1 MLFNSNLF
9 FLFFPVVCLL
19 FFCVPKKW
27 RIYILLIANYIFY
40 ACWDAKYTPVILLVT
55 IVTYFCGLIIG
66 KNRSRIKKLA
76 KTEEETGQ
84 PQQEKQASLQKKM
97 KAGLVLCLL
106 INLGILFV
114 FKYFNFFIDNIQAI
128 LSALHLSWT
137 LPQSSLALPMG
148 ISFFTF
154 QAIGYLVDVYR
165 GKTKAEGDF
174 VTFAAFLSFFP
185 INASGPI
192 ERSDNLLRQMKQIDQ
207 IPRFDIRRI
216 FNGLVVMLWGYFLK
230 LVIADR
236 VCQIADAT
244 LSHDAAWQS
253 GAMALLFGILAF
265 SVQIYCDFSS
275 YSTIALGASQVL
287 GFSVID
293 NFDTPYFSGSIKE
306 FWRRWHISLS
316 TWFRDYLYIPLGG
329 NRKGKWRKYL
339 NLMIVFLVSGLWHG
353 ASWTYLIWG
362 FLHGIY
368 QIIGDL
374 TRPHRK
380 KLYDKWQVKTDTL
393 SWRLLQMGTTF
404 TLVNFAWIFFRAESL
419 SDALTI
425 ISRLFLKFD
434 PWNLTKGL
442 VYQLGL
448 STQEVNILFVALLVL
463 LLVDL
468 VRFVK
473 KQRIDVFLQQQV
485 LPFRWG
491 VLLFLLIYL
500 LVFGLYG
507 PAFDAQGFIYS
518 QF

>member
-1 MLFNSNLF
+1 M
-9 FLFFPVVCLL
+9 

-40 ACWDAKYTPVILLVT
+40 ACWDAKYAPVILLVT
-55 IVTYFCGLIIG
+55 IATYFCGLIIG
-66 KNRSRIKKLA
+66 KNRSRITKLA

-84 PQQEKQASLQKKM
+84 PQQEKQVALQKKM
-97 KAGLVLCLL
+97 KASFVICLL

-128 LSALHLSWT
+128 LSALHLTWT

-174 VTFAAFLSFFP
+174 ATFAAFLSFFP

-192 ERSDNLLRQMKQIDQ
+192 ERSDNLLGQMKQIDQ

-244 LSHDAAWQS
+244 FSHDAAWQS
-253 GAMALLFGILAF
+253 GSMALLFGILAF

-293 NFDTPYFSGSIKE
+293 NFDTPYFSG
-306 FWRRWHISLS
+306 LS
-316 TWFRDYLYIPLGG
+316 
-329 NRKGKWRKYL
+329 
-339 NLMIVFLVSGLWHG
+339 
-353 ASWTYLIWG
+353 AS
-362 FLHGIY
+362 
-368 QIIGDL
+368 
-374 TRPHRK
+374 R
-380 KLYDKWQVKTDTL
+380 
-393 SWRLLQMGTTF
+393 
-404 TLVNFAWIFFRAESL
+404 N
-419 SDALTI
+419 
-425 ISRLFLKFD
+425 
-434 PWNLTKGL
+434 
-442 VYQLGL
+442 
-448 STQEVNILFVALLVL
+448 
-463 LLVDL
+463 
-468 VRFVK
+468 
-473 KQRIDVFLQQQV
+473 
-485 LPFRWG
+485 
-491 VLLFLLIYL
+491 
-500 LVFGLYG
+500 
-507 PAFDAQGFIYS
+507 
-518 QF
+518 